1 MKNFLIGLV
10 FVLGLSIGS
19 LVSLHA
25 EHEKYSR
32 VFDKNGTAIK
42 VGDVILG
49 DNGAVIKVHGF
60 TSTYKAGTY
69 AAYDYQVQACPT
81 CNWVETVPASGVVK
95 NAPAFEK
102 NPGVF
107 AKVLNYFDL
116 LAADGD
122 SIIWGS

>member
-1 MKNFLIGLV
+1 MKKAILGLV
-10 FVLGLSIGS
+10 FGLLVGS

-25 EHEKYSR
+25 EHEKYAR
-32 VFDKNGTAIK
+32 VFDKHGVAVK
-42 VGDVILG
+42 VGDIILG

-69 AAYDYQVQACPT
+69 AAYDYQVQACPN
-81 CNWVETVPASGVVK
+81 CHWVETIPAGGV
-95 NAPAFEK
+95 AHLPTFEK
-102 NPGVF
+102 QPSL
-107 AKVLNYFDL
+107 ATRILNYFDL